1 MPGTRPGMTVEE
13 KGMAANNELT
23 GKVAIVT
30 GAGRNIG
37 RAIALALADGS
48 ASVVV
53 NALSNRAEA
62 EAVAHAI
69 EAAGGKALVHI
80 GDVADAAAVQAMADA
95 AVKHFGRIDI
105 LVNNAALRRE
115 KSFAEMSYAEWRA
128 ILDVTLDGA
137 FHCVKACLPALKQ
150 SGAGAIV
157 NIGGLSAHTGAR
169 DRAHV
174 VTAKAGLVGF
184 TRALAHDL
192 ADDGITVNCVVPGLI
207 GTPRPK
213 DKPEPAHHLTHQTI
227 TGERGRPEDVAATVR
242 FLCGPGARYIN
253 GQAIHANGGA
263 YLGA

>member
-1 MPGTRPGMTVEE
+1 MTT
-13 KGMAANNELT
+13 KELT

-37 RAIALALADGS
+37 RAIALTLAEAG
-48 ASVVV
+48 ASILI
-53 NALSNRAEA
+53 NARSNRTEA
-62 EAVAHAI
+62 EAVAREI
-69 EAAGGKALVHI
+69 EAVGSRALVHI
-80 GDVADAAAVQAMADA
+80 GDVANPKAVQVMADA
-95 AVKHFGRIDI
+95 ASLGFSRIDI

-115 KSFAEMSYAEWRA
+115 KPFAEIDYAEWRE

-137 FHCVKACLPALKQ
+137 FHCTKACLPALRK
-150 SGAGAIV
+150 SGAGTIV
-157 NIGGLSAHTGAR
+157 NIGGLSAHTGAKN
-169 DRAHV
+169 RAHV
-174 VTAKAGLVGF
+174 VTAKAGIIGL

-213 DKPEPAHHLTHQTI
+213 HKPQPAHHLTHQTI
-227 TGERGRPEDVAATVR
+227 TGERGKPEEVAAAVR
-242 FLCGPGARYIN
+242 FLCSPGARYIT

>member
-1 MPGTRPGMTVEE
+1 VTR
-13 KGMAANNELT
+13 ELT
-23 GKVAIVT
+23 GKVAVVT

-37 RAIALALADGS
+37 RAIALALSEGG

-53 NALSNRAEA
+53 NARSNRAEA
-62 EAVAHAI
+62 GSVVREI
-69 EAAGGKALVHI
+69 EAAGCKALMQI
-80 GDVADAAAVQAMADA
+80 GDVADAKAVQAMAEA
-95 AVKHFGRIDI
+95 AIKQFGGIDI

-115 KSFAEMSYAEWRA
+115 KPFAEMDYAAWREV
-128 ILDVTLDGA
+128 LDITLDGA
-137 FHCVKACLPALKQ
+137 FHCVKACLPALRQ
-150 SGAGAIV
+150 SGAGTIV
-157 NIGGLSAHTGAR
+157 NIGGLSAHTGAKN
-169 DRAHV
+169 RAHV
-174 VTAKAGLVGF
+174 VTAKAGIIGF

-192 ADDGITVNCVVPGLI
+192 ATDGITVNCVVPGLI

-242 FLCGPGARYIN
+242 FLCGPAARYIN